1 VRTYLTFLYDTNFT
15 VYSLVHKVLTFFGI
29 SRLSVMV
36 YEDKGFYVLLFLT
49 VRDNSVMT

>member
-1 VRTYLTFLYDTNFT
+1 VRTYLTFFCDINLT
-15 VYSLVHKVLTFFGI
+15 VYSLVHKESTFFGI

-36 YEDKGFYVLLFLT
+36 YEIKAFMFFLFLT

>member
-1 VRTYLTFLYDTNFT
+1 MRTYLTFFCDTNLT
-15 VYSLVHKVLTFFGI
+15 VYSLVHKESSFFGI

-36 YEDKGFYVLLFLT
+36 YEVNAFMFFLFLT